1 MKLTL
6 QLVVA
11 VLNAQANFHVNLLK
25 FTLHKIYCTR
35 WEARDDIPAAITLF
49 PTQLELQW

>member
-1 MKLTL
+1 MKHTL

-25 FTLHKIYCTR
+25 FTLHKIYYTR
-35 WEARDDIPAAITLF
+35 WEARDDIPAAITPF